1 MLLIQ
6 LIVNTV
12 ACRCTECMQTN
23 NACGWCTMNKLC
35 RGTNNDCM
43 NSSNFLQVTIA
54 KVSIYIYIIL
64 LLITYL
70 FYCWQL
76 MDGQTFQDVCPLLLN
91 INNGYTQHIRV
102 TTDLQL
108 NTDNLLN
115 PVKVRV
121 VGTKFRFILYC

>member
-1 MLLIQ
+1 
-6 LIVNTV
+6 
-12 ACRCTECMQTN
+12 
-23 NACGWCTMNKLC
+23 
-35 RGTNNDCM
+35 
-43 NSSNFLQVTIA
+43 
-54 KVSIYIYIIL
+54 
-64 LLITYL
+64 
-70 FYCWQL
+70 